1 MRYILILLVVSVLMS
16 SAFGQTSSG
25 VGAGNG
31 KPPAK
36 KQLPYTIIPAAGWEK
51 MDTLVGTS
59 LISVMISPADSTDD
73 HFRENMNI
81 IYEEV
86 GEMGMDEYYKLS
98 EESLNNL
105 PDIKKLGLT
114 DTVMNGM
121 NFKILHYTFSAE
133 YFDAEVM
140 VYITIVKGKAY
151 VITCSCLQGQ
161 MNKWQK
167 TYEKM
172 VATFKLD

>member
-1 MRYILILLVVSVLMS
+1 MRYFIILIVLSGLMS
-16 SAFGQTSSG
+16 SAIGQTSSG

-36 KQLPYTIIPAAGWEK
+36 KQLPYTISPAAGWEK

-59 LISVMISPADSTDD
+59 LITVMISPADSVGDN
-73 HFRENMNI
+73 FRENLNI

-86 GEMGMDEYYKLS
+86 GEMGMDEYFKLS

-105 PDIKKLGLT
+105 PDIQKLGLT

-121 NFKILHYTFSAE
+121 NFKKLHYTFSAE
-133 YFDAEVM
+133 YIDAEVM
-140 VYITIVKGKAY
+140 VYITIVNGKAY
-151 VITCSCLQGQ
+151 VITCSCIQGQ
-161 MNKWQK
+161 MDNWQK

>member
-1 MRYILILLVVSVLMS
+1 MRFFFILIVVSGLMS
-16 SAFGQTSSG
+16 SAIGQTSSG
-25 VGAGNG
+25 IGAGNG

-36 KQLPYTIIPAAGWEK
+36 KQLPYTIIPATGWEK

-59 LISVMISPADSTDD
+59 LITVMISPADSTDD
-73 HFRENMNI
+73 NFRENMNI

-98 EESLNNL
+98 EESLKNL
-105 PDIKKLGLT
+105 PDIKKLGLS

-121 NFKILHYTFSAE
+121 NFKILHYTFAAD

-161 MNKWQK
+161 MDNWQK

-172 VATFKLD
+172 VATFIVD